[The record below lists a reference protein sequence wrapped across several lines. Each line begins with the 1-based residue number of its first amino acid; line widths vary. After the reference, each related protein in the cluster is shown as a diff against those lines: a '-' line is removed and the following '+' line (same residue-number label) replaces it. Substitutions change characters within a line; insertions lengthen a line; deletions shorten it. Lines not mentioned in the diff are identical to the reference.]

1 MTYGKFLAFTTLAIM
16 AGIVAVLIALGNA
29 QGRTPNNPNND
40 RPSPNT
46 PSAPTPST
54 PSAPASPSRGAD
66 GPDTRGEATSG
77 YVSDF
82 CFHWKTDPYCKAK

>member
-1 MTYGKFLAFTTLAIM
+1 MTYRKFLAFTSLAIM

-29 QGRTPNNPNND
+29 QGRTPNNPGND

-46 PSAPTPST
+46 PSAPTPTT
-54 PSAPASPSRGAD
+54 PSGPATNAD
-66 GPDTRGEATSG
+66 PDTRGEATRA

-82 CFHWKTDPYCKAK
+82 CFNWKNDPYCKAK